1 MEVEDNSDDFMINFS
16 EDEMFKI
23 GSNDINGTNLMKTF
37 FSLGNRMEILT
48 NDKSNS
54 TKFILDLSQSGD
66 ELMYQKY
73 DYNYNDKIEDGIFIK
88 ITDLDDKIKEK
99 ISENSFNANF
109 ISKLSRMYC
118 KYIEQ
123 GLLKLSVN
131 STELIPNFIDEELVV
146 QDTIMN
152 DYEVKI
158 YKSKSKS
165 DSGIEIFIGN
175 DMVYDKESGKKEIR
189 WSSLNQPKY
198 SFSKCIVE
206 VNYNGYKAKYD
217 EDKAVFYDELI
228 KFIKDNKDSFKSNTI
243 TIQYEMDVLKVE
255 ELKEYYGENTAK
267 AIGIKSFN
275 KLYEEYSYRNKKRYN
290 K

>member
-16 EDEMFKI
+16 EDEIFKI

-54 TKFILDLSQSGD
+54 TKFILDLSQFGD

-73 DYNYNDKIEDGIFIK
+73 DYIYNDKIEDGIFIK

-131 STELIPNFIDEELVV
+131 SIELIPNFIDEKLVV
-146 QDTIMN
+146 QDIIMN

-206 VNYNGYKAKYD
+206 VNYNGYKEKYD
-217 EDKAVFYDELI
+217 ENKAVFYDELI

-243 TIQYEMDVLKVE
+243 TIQYEMDVSKVE

-267 AIGIKSFN
+267 AIGMKSFN